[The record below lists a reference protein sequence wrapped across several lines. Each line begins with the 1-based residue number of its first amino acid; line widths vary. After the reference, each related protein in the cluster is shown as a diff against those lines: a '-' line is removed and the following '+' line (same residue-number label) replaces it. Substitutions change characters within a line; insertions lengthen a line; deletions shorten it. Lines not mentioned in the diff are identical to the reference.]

1 MQNEKINTYPI
12 ENFFKQVKSADASRA
27 IELRIPINE
36 AKQLSF
42 ALGQVL
48 ARYTANLEALINHT
62 STSAQSEIININ
74 VDGGKEW

>member
-12 ENFFKQVKSADASRA
+12 ENFLKQVKSADASRA
-27 IELRIPINE
+27 IELRIPIAD

-42 ALGQVL
+42 VLGQVL
-48 ARYTANLEALINHT
+48 ARYAGNLENFIT
-62 STSAQSEIININ
+62 QSTPNTQSEVININ

>member
-48 ARYTANLEALINHT
+48 ARYTSNLESLMNHT
-62 STSAQSEIININ
+62 NTSAQSEIININ